1 MESTTEQGLPQVKS
15 INNAVIYRAVGWVAG
30 TYQPSEDELHRGI
43 FVTSDGLSVPAQL
56 TWQLRGRL
64 KHKNPEYATQPDFF
78 TQPYRWI
85 VYPKTDPLE
94 FDLKGMKPFETELVN
109 GSGSGLDEF
118 RVVGEMKSSEGG
130 LVNVL
135 LQRNQPPRQRGKKD
149 SFNLTLAGSIP
160 DEAIGQ
166 IWELKVRRDGQK
178 LTVVDGQLYQ
188 PSGEDLVWLEQ
199 QRQAAIHVSSLS
211 APILKQQPPTQI
223 EEDTTIAAPKSHTV
237 SPALEESIESA
248 DVVPQALPSA
258 ALHPTTGK
266 MEVVVKL
273 NQFPDDVRTVDN
285 GWKEFEVDTG
295 DCIVTITVKPKAFT
309 ALEQAQQ
316 AYPSWVAA
324 ISGLMGESTAAGFRL
339 ESPAIKV
346 FERKAKDTQAEQ
358 TKTLDNLKPSLATLS
373 QPPSSAQT
381 YTHQQQAQPKPESLQ
396 ERSPV
401 ANPMQRVIEP
411 IKQQRPSKTSLSLSQ
426 QQREQSAFE
435 KKQLSPSKTSSEP
448 QQQKSVFQVKV
459 NDRVFNGYDSVTLN
473 RRVVCVDGKPVA
485 QTKMAIVVG
494 QPKTMQADGGVTQG
508 NNQAVL
514 LSK

>member
-1 MESTTEQGLPQVKS
+1 MESKTETDFLRAKS
-15 INNAVIYRAVGWVAG
+15 TNNAVIYRAVGCVAG

-43 FVTSDGLSVPAQL
+43 FITEDGLSIPAQM
-56 TWQLRGRL
+56 TGQLRGRL
-64 KHKNPEYATQPDFF
+64 KHRHPEYATQPDFF
-78 TQPYRWI
+78 SQSFRWI
-85 VYPKTDPLE
+85 VYPKTDPLA
-94 FDLKGMKPFETELVN
+94 FDLKGMKPLETELVN
-109 GSGSGLDEF
+109 GPASGLDEF

-135 LQRNQPPRQRGKKD
+135 LQRNEPPRQGGKKG

-160 DEAIGQ
+160 NEAIGQ
-166 IWELKVRRDGQK
+166 IWELKVRRDGHK
-178 LTVVDGQLYQ
+178 LTVVDGQPYE
-188 PSGEDLVWLEQ
+188 PSAEDLMWLDQ

-211 APILKQQPPTQI
+211 APILKQQHKAKYQ
-223 EEDTTIAAPKSHTV
+223 EDTTIAAPKS
-237 SPALEESIESA
+237 PAVTPELEDSKKTS
-248 DVVPQALPSA
+248 DVLPFASTSA
-258 ALHPTTGK
+258 APHPTTGK

-273 NQFPDDVRTVDN
+273 NQFPDAVRTVAQ
-285 GWKEFEVDTG
+285 GWKEFEVTTG
-295 DCIVTITVKPKAFT
+295 DCIVTITVKPKAFA

-346 FERKAKDTQAEQ
+346 FEKKAKNTQAEEP
-358 TKTLDNLKPSLATLS
+358 KTLDNLESSPAN
-373 QPPSSAQT
+373 QPPGAFQT
-381 YTHQQQAQPKPESLQ
+381 QTQQQVAQPKPESVQ

-401 ANPMQRVIEP
+401 ANPMQRVKEP
-411 IKQQRPSKTSLSLSQ
+411 LKQQRPSKTSLSQSQ
-426 QQREQSAFE
+426 QQHDKPAAQ
-435 KKQLSPSKTSSEP
+435 KKQLSPATTSVEP
-448 QQQKSVFQVKV
+448 FQQKPVFQVKV
-459 NDRVFNGYDSVTLN
+459 NDRVFNGYKSVTLN
-473 RRVVCVDGKPVA
+473 RRIVCVDGLAIA

>member
-1 MESTTEQGLPQVKS
+1 MTEQGFSQAKS
-15 INNAVIYRAVGWVAG
+15 TNNTVIYRAVGRVAG
-30 TYQPSEDELHRGI
+30 TYQPSEDDVHQGI

-64 KHKNPEYATQPDFF
+64 KDKNPEYATQPEFF
-78 TQPYRWI
+78 AQPYRWI
-85 VYPKTDPLE
+85 VYPKTDPLAFE
-94 FDLKGMKPFETELVN
+94 LKGMKPLETELIN
-109 GSGSGLDEF
+109 GLGLDEF
-118 RVVGEMKSSEGG
+118 NVVGEIKSSEGG

-135 LQRNQPPRQRGKKD
+135 LQRNQPPRHRGKKG
-149 SFNLTLAGSIP
+149 SFNLTLAGSIS

-178 LTVVDGQLYQ
+178 LTVVDGQ
-188 PSGEDLVWLEQ
+188 
-199 QRQAAIHVSSLS
+199 RQAAIHVSSLS
-211 APILKQQPPTQI
+211 AAILKQQHKAESQ
-223 EEDTTIAAPKSHTV
+223 EDTTIAAPKSPAV
-237 SPALEESIESA
+237 APALKEPKKTA
-248 DVVPQALPSA
+248 DVPPQALPSA
-258 ALHPTTGK
+258 APHPTTGK

-273 NQFPDDVRTVDN
+273 NQFPSDLRTVAQ

-295 DCIVTITVKPKAFT
+295 DCIVTITVKPKAFA

-324 ISGLMGESTAAGFRL
+324 ISGLMGESTTAGFRL

-346 FERKAKDTQAEQ
+346 FEKKAKDTQTQEP
-358 TKTLDNLKPSLATLS
+358 KTLDNLELS
-373 QPPSSAQT
+373 PANQPPGAVQT
-381 YTHQQQAQPKPESLQ
+381 QTHQQVAQPKLESQSQPL
-396 ERSPV
+396 PV
-401 ANPMQRVIEP
+401 ANPMQRVKEAL
-411 IKQQRPSKTSLSLSQ
+411 KQQRPSKASPKSN
-426 QQREQSAFE
+426 QQRDQISVG

-448 QQQKSVFQVKV
+448 QQKPVFQVKV

-473 RRVVCVDGKPVA
+473 RRIVCVDGKAIA

>member
-1 MESTTEQGLPQVKS
+1 MESKTEIDFLKAKS
-15 INNAVIYRAVGWVAG
+15 TNNAVIYHAVGRVAG
-30 TYQPSEDELHRGI
+30 TYQPSEDDVHQGI

-56 TWQLRGRL
+56 TWHLRGRL
-64 KHKNPEYATQPDFF
+64 KDQKPEYATQPDFF
-78 TQPYRWI
+78 AQPYRWI
-85 VYPKTDPLE
+85 VYPKTDPLQ
-94 FDLKGMKPFETELVN
+94 FDLKAMKPLESDLTN
-109 GSGSGLDEF
+109 GSESKLDEF
-118 RVVGEMKSSEGG
+118 RVVGEIKSSEGG

-135 LQRNQPPRQRGKKD
+135 LQRNQSPRQRRKKG
-149 SFNLTLAGSIP
+149 SFNLTLVGSIS

-178 LTVVDGQLYQ
+178 LIVVDG
-188 PSGEDLVWLEQ
+188 

-211 APILKQQPPTQI
+211 APILKQQHKAESQ
-223 EEDTTIAAPKSHTV
+223 EDTTIAAPKT
-237 SPALEESIESA
+237 PAVAPAIEESIETP
-248 DVVPQALPSA
+248 DVVPVPQALPSA
-258 ALHPTTGK
+258 APHPTTGK

-273 NQFPDDVRTVDN
+273 NQFPDDVRTVAQ

-295 DCIVTITVKPKAFT
+295 DCMVTITVKPKAFA

-316 AYPSWVAA
+316 TYPSWVAA

-339 ESPAIKV
+339 LSPAIKV
-346 FERKAKDTQAEQ
+346 FEKKAKNTQAEEP
-358 TKTLDNLKPSLATLS
+358 KILDNLESSPANQPPGAFQTQTQQEATQPKLESQS
-373 QPPSSAQT
+373 QP
-381 YTHQQQAQPKPESLQ
+381 L
-396 ERSPV
+396 PV
-401 ANPMQRVIEP
+401 ANPMQRVKEAL
-411 IKQQRPSKTSLSLSQ
+411 KQQRPSKASPPKSN
-426 QQREQSAFE
+426 QQRGQTTDG

-448 QQQKSVFQVKV
+448 HQQKPVFQVKV

-473 RRVVCVDGKPVA
+473 RRIVCVDGKAIA